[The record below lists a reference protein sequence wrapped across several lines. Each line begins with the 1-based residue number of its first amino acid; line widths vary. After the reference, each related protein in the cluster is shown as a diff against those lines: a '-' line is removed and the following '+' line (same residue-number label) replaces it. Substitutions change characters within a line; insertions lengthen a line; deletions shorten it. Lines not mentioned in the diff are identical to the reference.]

1 MTRERDVSS
10 DVVEIG
16 GVRFYIYV
24 EGARLV
30 RLSMNA
36 PAKEY
41 PTATERRTAT
51 ARETAK
57 QLREYFAGER
67 REFDL
72 PLALEGAPFRER
84 VWRELRKVPYGTTVS
99 YGELARKTG
108 DARASRAV
116 GGAVGANPIPVVVPC
131 HRVVRS
137 DGSLGG
143 FSAAGEPERAL
154 ALKRKLL
161 DVEKM

>member
-1 MTRERDVSS
+1 MTRVGELSM

-16 GVRFYIYV
+16 GVRFFIYV
-24 EGARLV
+24 EEGRLA

-36 PAKEY
+36 PAKDY
-41 PTATERRTAT
+41 PTAPKKRTTT
-51 ARETAK
+51 ARATAK
-57 QLREYFAGER
+57 QLREYFAGKR

-72 PLALEGAPFRER
+72 PLKLEGTPFRER
-84 VWRELRKVPYGTTVS
+84 VWRELRKIPYGKTAS

-108 DARASRAV
+108 GARMSRAV

-143 FSAAGEPERAL
+143 FSAAGGREKAL

-161 DVEKM
+161 RVEIL